1 MRRKGSR
8 EDIITKKSIF
18 QAMLDYHSG
27 LLTRPKFLFKIA
39 AKYQSSLPKENF
51 ELDEDDS
58 LTPSIL

>member
-51 ELDEDDS
+51 ELDEDD
-58 LTPSIL
+58 